1 MDLWRSVM
9 CEVITIANQKGGVG
23 KTTTA
28 VNLAAFLATSEK
40 RVLFIDCDP
49 QANATTAFGIRR
61 NEVQI
66 DAYHVLSG
74 SKKISQVII
83 RLDEIPYLD
92 LVPANIGLAGFEKD
106 FYSKK
111 NNGQTMLR
119 NKIEEVKNNYDF
131 IIIDSPPALGAL
143 TVNALVA
150 SDSIIVPIQCEFYAL
165 EGLAQL
171 LNTVKV
177 IKDTSNPDLSIRGFL
192 PTMFVS
198 QHNLSRQ
205 VLDDLSQ
212 HFGDKLFRHTKKREE
227 YIIVPR
233 NVRLAESPSFGKPI
247 LFYDAKSS
255 GSIAYQN
262 LAEFILEGA

>member
-1 MDLWRSVM
+1 M

-28 VNLAAFLATSEK
+28 VNLAASLATSEK
-40 RVLFIDCDP
+40 RVLLIDFDP
-49 QANATTAFGIRR
+49 QANATTTFGIRR
-61 NEVQI
+61 NEVQADI
-66 DAYHVLSG
+66 YHVLG
-74 SKKISQVII
+74 GTKNISQAII
-83 RLDEIPYLD
+83 QLKDLEYLHI
-92 LVPANIGLAGFEKD
+92 VPSSIGLAGFEKD
-106 FYSKK
+106 FYKK
-111 NNGQTMLR
+111 NKGQTIFR
-119 NKIEEVKNNYDF
+119 NKIEDIKDEYDF

-150 SDSIIVPIQCEFYAL
+150 SNSVIVPIQCEFYAL

-177 IKDTSNPDLSIRGFL
+177 IKDTSNPNIVIRGFL
-192 PTMFVS
+192 PTMYVG

-205 VLDDLSQ
+205 VLEDLSQ
-212 HFGDKLFRHTKKREE
+212 HFGDKLFPDSKKKGE

-255 GSIAYQN
+255 GSVAYQN
-262 LAEFILEGA
+262 LAEFILKGA